1 MNDDIRGLTAMRR
14 EKAAK
19 MRAKGVDPY
28 PHLFEPTCSSKE
40 LLEQWA
46 EMKPGEASE
55 AEARIAGR
63 MMSRRLMGKSAF
75 AHLQDDAGQIQIYV
89 RQNMVGDDAYDDF
102 KTLFDI
108 GDILG
113 VEGTIFRSRMGELT
127 VEAYNVTMLS
137 KALRPLPEKFH
148 GLTDVE
154 TRYRQR
160 YLDLI
165 MNREVRDV
173 METRT
178 RLVRA
183 IQEYMDGRGF
193 LEVETPILQPVY
205 GGAAA
210 RPFTTRHNVLD
221 ELLYLRIS
229 NELYLKRL
237 IVGGME
243 RVYEFSKDFRNEGI
257 DRSHNPEF
265 TMMEAYQAYADYETM
280 MELVENMSAQAV
292 EAAVGSLKTEWQGKP
307 LDWTPP
313 WRRMSMAESIQ
324 EATGMDILQCGEAE
338 LKAELDQRGVE
349 IPAHVNSWGLL
360 AMELFEAA
368 VERHLFQPT
377 IVYDYPLETSPL
389 AKKKRGDER
398 FVERFEAFVGGMEL
412 GNAYSELND
421 PDDQRARLEAQAVQ
435 RERGDDESHM
445 FDEDF
450 IRALEYGMPPT
461 GGIGVGID
469 RLAMLATNSASIRDV
484 IFFPQMRTQTP

>member
-1 MNDDIRGLTAMRR
+1 MSDTRNLTAMRR
-14 EKAAK
+14 SKAAK

-28 PHLFEPTCSSKE
+28 PHQYEPTCLSTE
-40 LLEQWA
+40 LLEQWKD
-46 EMKPGEASE
+46 MKPGEESDE
-55 AEARIAGR
+55 SARVAGR

-89 RQNMVGDDAYDDF
+89 RQNIVGEEAYDDF

-113 VEGTIFRSRMGELT
+113 VEGTVFRSRMGELT
-127 VEAYNVTMLS
+127 VQAKQTTMLS

-165 MNREVRDV
+165 MNREVREA

-178 RLVRA
+178 RIVQAVR
-183 IQEYMDGRGF
+183 DFLNGRRF

-210 RPFTTRHNVLD
+210 RPFTTHHNVLD
-221 ELLYLRIS
+221 ESLYLRIS

-265 TMMEAYQAYADYETM
+265 TMLEAYQAYADYEAM
-280 MELVENMSAQAV
+280 MELVENMAAHAV
-292 EAAVGSLKTEWQGKP
+292 EAAVGTLKTEWQGETV
-307 LDWTPP
+307 DWTPP
-313 WRRMSMAESIQ
+313 WKRMSMTQSIQ
-324 EATGMDILQCGEAE
+324 EAAGAQVLEMDAAQ
-338 LKAELDQRGVE
+338 LKAELEKRGVE
-349 IPAHVNSWGLL
+349 IPAHVDSWGLL
-360 AMELFEAA
+360 VAELFEAA
-368 VERHLFQPT
+368 VERRLVQPT
-377 IVYDYPLETSPL
+377 IIFDYPLETSPL

-421 PDDQRARLEAQAVQ
+421 PDDQRERLEAQAVQ
-435 RERGDDESHM
+435 RERGDDESHL

-450 IRALEYGMPPT
+450 IRALEHGMPPT
-461 GGIGVGID
+461 GGLGVGID
-469 RLAMLATNSASIRDV
+469 RLVMLATNSPSIRDV
-484 IFFPQMRTQTP
+484 IFFPQMRTHTP

>member
-1 MNDDIRGLTAMRR
+1 MNDDIRGLAAMRR

-19 MRAKGVDPY
+19 MRAKGMDPY
-28 PHLFEPTCSSKE
+28 PHLFEPTALSKE
-40 LLEQWA
+40 LLEKWA
-46 EMKPGEASE
+46 EMEPGETSE
-55 AEARIAGR
+55 EEVCIAGR

-75 AHLQDDAGQIQIYV
+75 AHLQDDAGPIQIYV
-89 RQNMVGDDAYDDF
+89 RQNVVGDDAYDDF

-113 VEGTIFRSRMGELT
+113 VEGTVFRSRMGELT
-127 VEAYNVTMLS
+127 VEARNVTMLS
-137 KALRPLPEKFH
+137 KAVRPLPEKFH

-178 RLVRA
+178 RVFQATRDFLN
-183 IQEYMDGRGF
+183 GRGF
-193 LEVETPILQPVY
+193 LEVETPILQPIY

-210 RPFTTRHNVLD
+210 RPFTTHHNVLD
-221 ELLYLRIS
+221 ETLYLRIS

-237 IVGGME
+237 IVGGIE

-257 DRSHNPEF
+257 DRTHNPEF
-265 TMMEAYQAYADYETM
+265 TMLEAYQAYADYEGM
-280 MELVENMSAQAV
+280 MELVENMSAHAI
-292 EAAVGSLKTEWQGKP
+292 EASVGTLQTEWQGKT

-313 WRRMSMAESIQ
+313 WRRVSMTESIQ
-324 EATGMDILQCGEAE
+324 EAAGVDVLEMSAAQ
-338 LKAELDQRGVE
+338 LKAELEKRGVE
-349 IPAHVNSWGLL
+349 IPEHADSWGLL
-360 AMELFEAA
+360 VAELFEAA
-368 VERHLFQPT
+368 AEPHLFEPT
-377 IVYDYPLETSPL
+377 IIHDYPLETSPL

-398 FVERFEAFVGGMEL
+398 FVERFEAFAGGMEL

-421 PDDQRARLEAQAVQ
+421 PDDQRARMEAQAVQ
-435 RERGDDESHM
+435 RERGDDESHL
-445 FDEDF
+445 FDEDY

-461 GGIGVGID
+461 GGLGVGMD
-469 RLAMLATNSASIRDV
+469 RLAMLATNSPSIRDV
-484 IFFPQMRTQTP
+484 IFFPQMRTHTP